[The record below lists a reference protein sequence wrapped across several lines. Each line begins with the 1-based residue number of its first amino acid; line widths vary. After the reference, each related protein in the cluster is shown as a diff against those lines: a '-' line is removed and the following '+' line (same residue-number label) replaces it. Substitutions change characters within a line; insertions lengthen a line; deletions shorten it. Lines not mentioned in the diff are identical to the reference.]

1 MQEQPPSNPH
11 PTNSQPWWD
20 EYFRAQWEANRG
32 RQQTRHFME
41 RLLASL
47 PEPEL
52 AYLSSRPAEVLDW
65 GCALGEGVVALAERF
80 PGARVSGLDFSA
92 TAVEDAR
99 KNYPD
104 REFLL
109 SAGGEVPRPFDVIVT
124 SNCLEHFARPMEV
137 MAEHLQSCREV
148 YVAL

>member
-1 MQEQPPSNPH
+1 MQPESQHSQH

-32 RQQTRHFME
+32 RQQTRHFMD

-52 AYLSSRPAEVLDW
+52 AYLSSRPADVLDW

-80 PGARVSGLDFSA
+80 PAARVSGLDFSA
-92 TAVEDAR
+92 TAVEDA
-99 KNYPD
+99 KQHYPGH
-104 REFLL
+104 EFLL
-109 SAGGEVPRPFDVIVT
+109 TAGGEIPRPFDVIIT
-124 SNCLEHFARPMEV
+124 SNCLEHFERPLEV
-137 MAEHLQSCREV
+137 M
-148 YVAL
+148 